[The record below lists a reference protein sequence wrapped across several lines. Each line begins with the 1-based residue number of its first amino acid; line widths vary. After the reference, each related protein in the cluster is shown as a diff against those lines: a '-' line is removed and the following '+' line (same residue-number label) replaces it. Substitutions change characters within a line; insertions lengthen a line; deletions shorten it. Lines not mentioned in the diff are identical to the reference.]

1 MSTSGRY
8 KTGEHCPTTGRY
20 AFDGYLDGSWYPSPT
35 ADEKVI
41 PLSVGETFPPVRSA
55 NKGAWWKFIG

>member
-1 MSTSGRY
+1 MQRY
-8 KTGEHCPTTGRY
+8 KTGEQCTKTGKY
-20 AFDGYLDGSWYPSPT
+20 SFDGYLDGSLYPQPT
-35 ADEKVI
+35 TNEKII